1 MLNMKCW
8 EKIIKIVVDVI
19 RECAYSYIHQQRP
32 TGNQRRSKW
41 IAVRK
46 RLPSAAIMEKP
57 IVALFFL
64 VDFSLPAA
72 HAPAHR
78 MVN

>member
-8 EKIIKIVVDVI
+8 EIIIKIVVDEI
-19 RECAYSYIHQQRP
+19 REGAYSYIHQQRP
-32 TGNQRRSKW
+32 AGKLRGLKW

-46 RLPSAAIMEKP
+46 RLPSAAIMAKP

-64 VDFSLPAA
+64 VGFFLPAA
-72 HAPAHR
+72 HAPDHR